1 MSRIDYSKWDDL
13 DCSESEEDEQTMLTK
28 RIEKMSGKDIRE
40 VYEETHEEF
49 FQTVSGN
56 KISSSS
62 SSSRDYS
69 SSLATSDSPTP
80 VWKLVTQQRSAKSAG
95 IRGSGLVGIGRALV
109 RRAV

>member
-49 FQTVSGN
+49 FQTV
-56 KISSSS
+56 
-62 SSSRDYS
+62 
-69 SSLATSDSPTP
+69 
-80 VWKLVTQQRSAKSAG
+80 
-95 IRGSGLVGIGRALV
+95 
-109 RRAV
+109 